1 MYIVFYKN
9 YYHRPYNS
17 QVNEVINNI
26 VSMYTYTLINKIK
39 KRKLFS

>member
-1 MYIVFYKN
+1 MYIVFYKKYN
-9 YYHRPYNS
+9 RPYKS
-17 QVNEVINNI
+17 QVNEGINNI